1 MSERPQNRRPSHGR
15 PGGRNSRPQTPSGG
29 PRPQNRPPSH
39 GRTKKPNVRAPIRS
53 ARPRPRRPSAQSR
66 RRRRIL
72 RRVLIGFAA
81 LMLLGI
87 AGAGAAGYVV
97 YRELATDLP
106 DVAALEDYQP
116 SLVTEVYDR
125 HEQLIAE
132 FFVEKRRLVH
142 LTEIPI
148 YVRHATIAA
157 EDSRFYSHG
166 GVDYIGIGRAA
177 WVNLRAGT
185 TREGASTIT
194 QQVAR
199 NLFLTRER
207 TLRRKIRE
215 AILARRIERQYDK
228 DSILQIYLNQI
239 FYGHN
244 TYGIEAAAQ
253 LYCGKSVADL
263 SLADGA
269 MIAGL
274 PPAPNTYSP
283 LRNPQRSLQRR
294 AHVLRRM
301 VDEGYLNLEDAAA
314 AEQEPLCSPG
324 ERPHVTHRV
333 NKAPYFIEH
342 VRQHLEDKYGPTALY
357 RGGFTVHT
365 TLDLR
370 LQQAAQRAIRDGLLT
385 VDKRIRRGAWKRPS
399 RSVVL
404 TADAARNTALIE
416 GVTMTHG
423 AAPTVHAGD
432 LLAGVVLDVQ
442 ADSAT
447 VAVRKSRGVVKPE
460 GIEWIRS
467 VVGEPGK
474 FDGDVGQ
481 LLRRGDVVRVR
492 VTQTDPEGASHQLAL
507 EQDPEVQGAL
517 LALEASSNH
526 VMAMIGGY
534 DFDSSQFNRA
544 LRAVRQPGS
553 AFKPVIY
560 AAAIEA
566 GMNPTSQVSDDPIV
580 REIPGGGTWEPVNYD
595 EEFLGPIPLRLAL
608 TKSRNLATI
617 DVLEKIGVDAAC
629 AYARRL
635 GVRRELP
642 CVLSLALGAAEMTLL
657 DVTTLYGVFANQGI
671 HTEPVFITRIVDR
684 FGTVKEE
691 HMLAAQRVMSPE
703 VAYTVTN
710 MLESVV
716 QHGTGRRVRALER
729 PAAGKTGTTNDF
741 HDAWFIGYT
750 PEIVAGVWVGFDNQA
765 SLGKRESGGRVAAP
779 VWLAF
784 MQQALQGQPVADFPI
799 PPGIRFVRQVVQGD
813 TDTMTRTPEG
823 DPYFEVFID
832 PAHATSTASLTT
844 EPVTAVSPTANGNAE
859 PSSRR
864 MLNQLDRRRRDTETP
879 AR

>member
-1 MSERPQNRRPSHGR
+1 MREGPQKRPPRHGR
-15 PGGRNSRPQTPSGG
+15 SRNP
-29 PRPQNRPPSH
+29 H
-39 GRTKKPNVRAPIRS
+39 ANVRAPIRS
-53 ARPRPRRPSAQSR
+53 GGARPPRRSAQAQ

-72 RRVLIGFAA
+72 RRVLVGFAV

-87 AGAGAAGYVV
+87 AGVGTAGYVA
-97 YRELATDLP
+97 YRGLATDLP

-157 EDSRFYSHG
+157 EDSRFYSHS
-166 GVDYIGIGRAA
+166 GVDYIGIGRAV

-215 AILARRIERQYDK
+215 AILARRIEQQYDK

-253 LYCGKSVADL
+253 LYCDKSVADL

-283 LRNPQRSLQRR
+283 LRNPQRSLRR
-294 AHVLRRM
+294 RVHVLRRM
-301 VDEGYLNLEDAAA
+301 VDEGYLDPEAATA
-314 AEQEPLCSPG
+314 AEQEPVCSPG

-342 VRQHLEDKYGPTALY
+342 VRQHLEDEYGPTTLY

-370 LQQAAQRAIRDGLLT
+370 LQQAAQRAIQDGLLT

-404 TADAARNTALIE
+404 TSDAARNTTLIE
-416 GVTMTHG
+416 KITMTHG
-423 AAPTVHAGD
+423 ASPKVRDGD
-432 LLAGVVLDVQ
+432 LLTGVVLEAQ

-447 VAVRKSRGVVKPE
+447 VAVRKSRGVIKPA

-474 FDGDVGQ
+474 FDGHLTR
-481 LLRRGDVVRVR
+481 LLRRGDVVRVQ
-492 VTQTDPEGASHQLAL
+492 VMQPDPEGLPHQLAL

-526 VMAMIGGY
+526 VLAMIGGY

-553 AFKPVIY
+553 AFKPVIF

-566 GMNPTSQVSDDPIV
+566 GMNPTSQVADEPIV
-580 REIPGGGTWEPVNYD
+580 REIPGGDTWEPENYD
-595 EEFLGPIPLRLAL
+595 QKFLGPIPLRLAL

-635 GVRRELP
+635 VVRRKLP

-684 FGTVKEE
+684 YGTVKEE
-691 HMLAAQRVMSPE
+691 HMLTAQRVMSPE

-716 QHGTGRRVRALER
+716 QHGTGRGVRALER

-750 PEIVAGVWVGFDNQA
+750 PEIVTGVWVGFDNQI
-765 SLGKRESGGRVAAP
+765 SLGKREGGGRVAAP
-779 VWLAF
+779 IWLAF
-784 MQQALQGQPVADFPI
+784 MQKALQGHPVTAFPI
-799 PPGIRFVRQVVQGD
+799 PPGIRFVRQAAQD
-813 TDTMTRTPEG
+813 ETAAITRTPEG
-823 DPYFEVFID
+823 DPNFEVFID
-832 PAHATSTASLTT
+832 PNYATSTAALINGT
-844 EPVTAVSPTANGNAE
+844 VTAVPLLAE
-859 PSSRR
+859 PSAPAGDTVPPSRR
-864 MLNQLDRRRRDTETP
+864 RLNQLDRRRRDTETP

>member
-1 MSERPQNRRPSHGR
+1 MRGR
-15 PGGRNSRPQTPSGG
+15 PLNHPSRDGEPPPENVRQATPGDG
-29 PRPQNRPPSH
+29 PRS
-39 GRTKKPNVRAPIRS
+39 
-53 ARPRPRRPSAQSR
+53 PRRPARSWR
-66 RRRRIL
+66 RRLL
-72 RRVLIGFAA
+72 RRLFICFTVLV
-81 LMLLGI
+81 LLG
-87 AGAGAAGYVV
+87 AVGAGVMGYRT
-97 YRELATDLP
+97 YRDLVRDLP
-106 DVAALEDYQP
+106 DVAALEQYQP

-125 HEQLIAE
+125 HEELIAE

-142 LTEIPI
+142 LTEIPMH
-148 YVRHATIAA
+148 VRHATIAS

-166 GVDYIGIGRAA
+166 GVDYIGIGRAV

-215 AILARRIERQYDK
+215 AILARRIEQRYDK
-228 DSILQIYLNQI
+228 DRILQIYLNQI

-253 LYCGKSVADL
+253 LYCGKSVAAL

-283 LRNPQRSLQRR
+283 LRNPQRSLRRR

-301 VDEGYLNLEDAAA
+301 VDEGYLAPEAAAA
-314 AEQEPLCSPG
+314 AEQEPVCPSG
-324 ERPHVTHRV
+324 DRPHVTHRI
-333 NKAPYFIEH
+333 NKAPYFVEH
-342 VRQHLEDKYGPTALY
+342 VRQHLEDRYGPTALY
-357 RGGFTVHT
+357 RGGFAVHT

-385 VDKRIRRGAWKRPS
+385 VDKRVRRGTWKRSS
-399 RSVVL
+399 RSVAL
-404 TADAARNTALIE
+404 TSDTTRNTALIE
-416 GVTMTHG
+416 AITLTHG
-423 AAPTVHAGD
+423 ASPTVHDGD
-432 LLAGVVLDVQ
+432 LLAGVVLEAQ

-447 VAVRKSRGVVKPE
+447 VAIRKSRGV
-460 GIEWIRS
+460 IEPQGVEWVRS
-467 VVGEPGK
+467 LVGEPGR
-474 FDGDVGQ
+474 FGGDLRQ
-481 LLRRGDVVRVR
+481 LLQRGDVVRVR
-492 VTQTDPEGASHQLAL
+492 VTQADPDGLAHGLAL

-517 LALEASSNH
+517 LALEASNNH
-526 VMAMIGGY
+526 VLAMTGGY
-534 DFDSSQFNRA
+534 DFASSQFNRA

-566 GMNPTSQVSDDPIV
+566 GMTPVSQVSDDPIV
-580 REIPGGGTWEPVNYD
+580 RKIPGAATWRPENYD
-595 EEFLGPIPLRLAL
+595 EKFLGPVSLRLAL
-608 TKSRNLATI
+608 AKSRNLATI
-617 DVLEKIGVDAAC
+617 DTLEKIGVDAVC
-629 AYARRL
+629 AYARQL

-671 HTEPVFITRIVDR
+671 RAEPVFITKIVDR
-684 FGTVKEE
+684 YGTVKEE
-691 HMLAAQRVMSPE
+691 RMLSAQRVMSPE
-703 VAYTVTN
+703 VAYTVTS

-741 HDAWFIGYT
+741 RDAWFVGYT
-750 PEIVAGVWVGFDNQA
+750 PEIVAGVWAGFDSRA

-779 VWLAF
+779 IWLAF
-784 MQQALQGQPVADFPI
+784 MQEALQGQPKTDFPI
-799 PPGIRFVRQVVQGD
+799 PPGIRFVRRVAREE
-813 TDTMTRTPEG
+813 TDVLARTPG
-823 DPYFEVFID
+823 GNASFEVLID
-832 PAHATSTASLTT
+832 PAYATS
-844 EPVTAVSPTANGNAE
+844 AVSLANDEGRAL
-859 PSSRR
+859 PQTSADDTDASSRR
-864 MLNQLDRRRRDTETP
+864 VLDQLDRRRRDAEAP
-879 AR
+879 PR

>member
-1 MSERPQNRRPSHGR
+1 
-15 PGGRNSRPQTPSGG
+15 
-29 PRPQNRPPSH
+29 
-39 GRTKKPNVRAPIRS
+39 
-53 ARPRPRRPSAQSR
+53 
-66 RRRRIL
+66 
-72 RRVLIGFAA
+72 VLVGFAV

-87 AGAGAAGYVV
+87 AGVGTAGYVA
-97 YRELATDLP
+97 YRDLATDLP

-157 EDSRFYSHG
+157 EDSRFYSHS
-166 GVDYIGIGRAA
+166 GVDYIGIGRAV

-207 TLRRKIRE
+207 TLRRKVRE
-215 AILARRIERQYDK
+215 AILARRIEQQYDK
-228 DSILQIYLNQI
+228 DNILQIYLNQI

-253 LYCGKSVADL
+253 LYCDKSVADL

-283 LRNPQRSLQRR
+283 LRNPQRSLRRR

-301 VDEGYLNLEDAAA
+301 VDEGYLGPEAATA

-342 VRQHLEDKYGPTALY
+342 VRQHLEDEYGPTALY

-370 LQQAAQRAIRDGLLT
+370 LQQAAQRAIQDGLLT

-404 TADAARNTALIE
+404 TSDAARNTTLIE
-416 GVTMTHG
+416 KITMTHG
-423 AAPTVHAGD
+423 ASPKVRDGD
-432 LLAGVVLDVQ
+432 LLTGVVLEAQ

-447 VAVRKSRGVVKPE
+447 VAVRKSRGVIKPA

-467 VVGEPGK
+467 VVGEPGE
-474 FDGDVGQ
+474 FGGDVTQ

-492 VTQTDPEGASHQLAL
+492 VTQADPEESSHELAL

-526 VMAMIGGY
+526 VLAMIGGY

-553 AFKPVIY
+553 AFKPVIF

-566 GMNPTSQVSDDPIV
+566 GMNPTSQVFDEPIV
-580 REIPGGGTWEPVNYD
+580 REIPGGDTWEPENYD
-595 EEFLGPIPLRLAL
+595 EEFLGPIPMRLAL

-617 DVLEKIGVDAAC
+617 NVLERIGVDAAC

-635 GVRRELP
+635 VVRRELP

-684 FGTVKEE
+684 YGTIKEE
-691 HMLAAQRVMSPE
+691 HMLTAQRVMSPE

-710 MLESVV
+710 MLESAV
-716 QHGTGRRVRALER
+716 QYGTGRRVRALER
-729 PAAGKTGTTNDF
+729 PTAGKTGTTNDF

-750 PEIVAGVWVGFDNQA
+750 PEIVTGVWVGFDNQI

-779 VWLAF
+779 IWLAF
-784 MQQALQGQPVADFPI
+784 MQKALQGHPVTAFPI
-799 PPGIRFVRQVVQGD
+799 PPGIRFVRQAAQD
-813 TDTMTRTPEG
+813 ETAAITRTPEG

-832 PAHATSTASLTT
+832 PNYATSTAALINGT
-844 EPVTAVSPTANGNAE
+844 VTAVAPAPTGDTV
-859 PSSRR
+859 PPSRR
-864 MLNQLDRRRRDTETP
+864 RLNQLDRRRRDTGTP

>member
-1 MSERPQNRRPSHGR
+1 MSENRWGRPQRHGR
-15 PGGRNSRPQTPSGG
+15 AAGRY
-29 PRPQNRPPSH
+29 
-39 GRTKKPNVRAPIRS
+39 VRAPIHSRGRGWRRS
-53 ARPRPRRPSAQSR
+53 MRWR
-66 RRRRIL
+66 RRRRIVRHL
-72 RRVLIGFAA
+72 LAVFAFLILLAMGAA
-81 LMLLGI
+81 
-87 AGAGAAGYVV
+87 AAAGYVV
-97 YRELATDLP
+97 YQELATDLP
-106 DVAALEDYQP
+106 DVSALQDYQP

-125 HEQLIAE
+125 HEELIAE

-142 LTEIPI
+142 LSEIPDH
-148 YVRHATIAA
+148 VRYATVAA

-166 GVDYIGIGRAA
+166 GVDYIGIGRAV

-215 AILARRIERQYDK
+215 AILARRIEQGYDK

-283 LRNPQRSLQRR
+283 LRNPERSLQRR
-294 AHVLRRM
+294 GHVLRRM
-301 VDEGYLNLEDAAA
+301 VAEGYIEAGDAAV
-314 AEQEPLCSPG
+314 AEQEPMCSPG
-324 ERPHVTHRV
+324 DRPHVTHRV
-333 NKAPYFIEH
+333 NKAPYFVEH

-370 LQQAAQRAIRDGLLT
+370 LQQAAQKAVQDGLLT
-385 VDKRIRRGAWKRPS
+385 VDRRIRRGAWQRPS
-399 RSVVL
+399 NSVEL
-404 TADAARNTALIE
+404 TADEARNTARIE
-416 GVTMTHG
+416 AITMAHG
-423 AAPTVHAGD
+423 AGPKVRSGD
-432 LLAGVVLDVQ
+432 LLAGVLLEVRS
-442 ADSAT
+442 DSAV
-447 VAVRKSRGVVKPE
+447 VAVRRSTGVIKP
-460 GIEWIRS
+460 GGVDWIRS
-467 VVGEPGK
+467 VAGGQGNFE
-474 FDGDVGQ
+474 GDLTQ
-481 LLRRGDVVRVR
+481 LMRRGDVVRVR
-492 VTQTDPEGASHQLAL
+492 VIEADPEGVAHQLQL
-507 EQDPEVQGAL
+507 EQDPQVQGAL
-517 LALEASSNH
+517 LALEASSNQ
-526 VMAMIGGY
+526 VLAMIGGY
-534 DFDSSQFNRA
+534 DFDRSQFNRA

-560 AAAIEA
+560 AAAVEA
-566 GMNPTSQVSDDPIV
+566 GMNPTSQVSDDPIE
-580 REIPGGGTWEPVNYD
+580 REIPGADTWRPENYD
-595 EEFLGPIPLRLAL
+595 EEFLGPISMRLAL

-617 DVLEKIGVDAAC
+617 DLLEKIGVDAAC

-635 GVRRELP
+635 GVRREFP
-642 CVLSLALGAAEMTLL
+642 CVLSLALGSAEMTLL

-671 HTEPVFITRIVDR
+671 FTEPMFIASIVDR
-684 FGTVKEE
+684 FGTIKEKQ
-691 HMLAAQRVMSPE
+691 LLSAQRVMSPE
-703 VAYTVTN
+703 VAYTVTS

-716 QHGTGRRVRALER
+716 QHGTGRQVRALER

-765 SLGKRESGGRVAAP
+765 SLGRRESGGRVAAP
-779 VWLAF
+779 IWLSF
-784 MQQALQGQPVADFPI
+784 MKEALEGQPVTDFPI
-799 PPGIRFVRQVVQGD
+799 PPGIRFVLQNGPED
-813 TDTMTRTPEG
+813 TESITRTPEG
-823 DPYFEVFID
+823 GPLFEVFID
-832 PAHATSTASLTT
+832 PDFVAAAGSLDDG
-844 EPVTAVSPTANGNAE
+844 PVTAVLPLDGPSSFVDRDR
-859 PSSRR
+859 SSRR
-864 MLNQLDRRRRDTETP
+864 ILNQLDRRRRDTETP

>member
-1 MSERPQNRRPSHGR
+1 MSE
-15 PGGRNSRPQTPSGG
+15 
-29 PRPQNRPPSH
+29 RPQNRPPSH
-39 GRTKKPNVRAPIRS
+39 GRAARPNVRAPIRND
-53 ARPRPRRPSAQSR
+53 RPRRPR
-66 RRRRIL
+66 RSTQVRPRRRIL
-72 RRVLIGFAA
+72 RRVLIGLAV
-81 LMLLGI
+81 LMLLGM
-87 AGAGAAGYVV
+87 AGAGAAGYVA
-97 YRELATDLP
+97 YRDLATDLP
-106 DVAALEDYQP
+106 DVAALEQYQP

-125 HEQLIAE
+125 HERLIAE

-142 LTEIPI
+142 FTEIPMH
-148 YVRHATIAA
+148 VRHATIAA

-166 GVDYIGIGRAA
+166 GVDYIGIGRAI

-215 AILARRIERQYDK
+215 AILARRIEQLYDK
-228 DSILQIYLNQI
+228 DRILQIYLNQI

-283 LRNPQRSLQRR
+283 LRNPQRSLRRR

-301 VDEGYLNLEDAAA
+301 VDEGYLAPEKAAA
-314 AEQEPLCSPG
+314 AEQQPMCSPG

-333 NKAPYFIEH
+333 NKAPYFVEH
-342 VRQHLEDKYGPTALY
+342 VRQHLEDAYGPTALY

-385 VDKRIRRGAWKRPS
+385 VDKRTRRGAWQRPP

-404 TADAARNTALIE
+404 TSDAARNTALIE
-416 GVTMTHG
+416 AITMTHG
-423 AAPTVHAGD
+423 AAPTVQDGD
-432 LLAGVVLDVQ
+432 LLAGVVLAVQ

-447 VAVRKSRGVVKPE
+447 VAVRKSRGVIKPA
-460 GIEWIRS
+460 GIDWIRS

-474 FDGDVGQ
+474 FGGDFTQ

-492 VTQTDPEGASHQLAL
+492 VAQADPEGVSHALML
-507 EQDPEVQGAL
+507 EQDPAVQGAL
-517 LALEASSNH
+517 LAMEASSNH
-526 VMAMIGGY
+526 VLAMIGGY

-566 GMNPTSQVSDDPIV
+566 GMNPTSQVSDDPIE
-580 REIPGGGTWEPVNYD
+580 REIPGADTWRPENYD
-595 EEFLGPIPLRLAL
+595 EEFLGPVSLRLAL

-617 DVLEKIGVDAAC
+617 DVLERIGVDAAC

-684 FGTVKEE
+684 YGTAKEE
-691 HMLAAQRVMSPE
+691 HLLTAQRVMSPE
-703 VAYTVTN
+703 VAYTVTS

-716 QHGTGRRVRALER
+716 QYGTGRSVRALKR

-750 PEIVAGVWVGFDNQA
+750 PELVAGVWVGFDNQV
-765 SLGKRESGGRVAAP
+765 SLGKRETGGRVAAP

-784 MQQALQGQPVADFPI
+784 MQEALQGRPVTDFPI
-799 PPGIRFVRQVVQGD
+799 PPGIRFVRQDVQEE
-813 TDTMTRTPEG
+813 TTAITRTPAG

-832 PAHATSTASLTT
+832 PAYAASTASLVSGV
-844 EPVTAVSPTANGNAE
+844 VTVDPSTPAGETD

-864 MLNQLDRRRRDTETP
+864 MLNQLDRRRRDTETR

>member
-1 MSERPQNRRPSHGR
+1 M
-15 PGGRNSRPQTPSGG
+15 
-29 PRPQNRPPSH
+29 
-39 GRTKKPNVRAPIRS
+39 
-53 ARPRPRRPSAQSR
+53 RPRRG
-66 RRRRIL
+66 RIL
-72 RRVLIGFAA
+72 GRVLIAFASVI
-81 LMLLGI
+81 LLAT
-87 AGAGAAGYVV
+87 AGAGVAGYVV
-97 YRELATDLP
+97 YQELATALP
-106 DVAALEDYQP
+106 DVSALQDYQP

-125 HEQLIAE
+125 NEELIAE

-142 LTEIPI
+142 LSEIPAH
-148 YVRHATIAA
+148 VRNATIAA

-166 GVDYIGIGRAA
+166 GVDYIGIGRAV

-215 AILARRIERQYDK
+215 AILARRIEQQYDK

-283 LRNPQRSLQRR
+283 LRDPERSIQRR
-294 AHVLRRM
+294 GHVLRRM
-301 VDEGYLNLEDAAA
+301 VDEGYLESGDAAA
-314 AEQEPLCSPG
+314 AAEEPMCSPG

-333 NKAPYFIEH
+333 NKAPYFVEH
-342 VRQHLEDKYGPTALY
+342 VRQHLEDRYGPTALY

-370 LQQAAQRAIRDGLLT
+370 LQQAAQRAVRDGLLT
-385 VDKRIRRGAWKRPS
+385 VDRRIRRGAWERPS
-399 RSVVL
+399 GRVEL
-404 TADAARNTALIE
+404 TSDEELDTARIE
-416 GVTMTHG
+416 AVTMAHG
-423 AAPTVHAGD
+423 AGPTVRKGD
-432 LLAGVVLDVQ
+432 LLAGVLLEVRP
-442 ADSAT
+442 DSAA
-447 VAVRKSRGVVKPE
+447 VAVRKSRGVIKP
-460 GIEWIRS
+460 GGADWIRS
-467 VVGEPGK
+467 IVGEEGK
-474 FDGDVGQ
+474 FSGDLTQ

-492 VTQTDPEGASHQLAL
+492 VIEADPENVAHQLEL
-507 EQDPEVQGAL
+507 EQDPQVQGAL
-517 LALEASSNH
+517 LALEASSNQ
-526 VMAMIGGY
+526 VLAMIGGY
-534 DFDSSQFNRA
+534 DFDRSQFNRA

-560 AAAIEA
+560 AAAVEA
-566 GMNPTSQVSDDPIV
+566 GMNPTSQVSDDPIE
-580 REIPGGGTWEPVNYD
+580 REIPGADTWRPENYD
-595 EEFLGPIPLRLAL
+595 EEFLGPITMRLAL

-617 DVLEKIGVDAAC
+617 DLLEKIGVDAAC

-635 GVRRELP
+635 GMRRDFP
-642 CVLSLALGAAEMTLL
+642 CVLSLALGSAEMTLM

-671 HTEPVFITRIVDR
+671 FTEPVFIASIVDR
-684 FGTVKEE
+684 FGTIKEE
-691 HMLAAQRVMSPE
+691 RLLSAQRVMSPE
-703 VAYTVTN
+703 VAYTVTS

-716 QHGTGRRVRALER
+716 QHGTGRQVRALER

-765 SLGKRESGGRVAAP
+765 SLGRKESGGRVAAP
-779 VWLAF
+779 IWLAF
-784 MQQALQGQPVADFPI
+784 MREALRGQPVTDFPI
-799 PPGIRFVRQVVQGD
+799 PPGVRFVLQDVQEA
-813 TDTMTRTPEG
+813 TEESITRTPEG
-823 DPYFEVFID
+823 GPYFEVFID
-832 PAHATSTASLTT
+832 PDYIASAASLANGS
-844 EPVTAVSPTANGNAE
+844 VTAVVPLDEPSPAVDSDQ
-859 PSSRR
+859 SSRR
-864 MLNQLDRRRRDTETP
+864 RLNQLDRRRRDSETP
-879 AR
+879 VR

>member
-1 MSERPQNRRPSHGR
+1 MSE
-15 PGGRNSRPQTPSGG
+15 
-29 PRPQNRPPSH
+29 RPQNRPPSH
-39 GRTKKPNVRAPIRS
+39 GRAPRPNVRAPIRND
-53 ARPRPRRPSAQSR
+53 RPRRPRRSVQSR

-72 RRVLIGFAA
+72 RRVLISLAV
-81 LMLLGI
+81 LMLLGM
-87 AGAGAAGYVV
+87 AGAGTAGYVA
-97 YRELATDLP
+97 YRDLATDLP
-106 DVAALEDYQP
+106 DVSALEQYQP

-142 LTEIPI
+142 LTEIPMH
-148 YVRHATIAA
+148 VRHATIAA

-166 GVDYIGIGRAA
+166 GVDYIGIGRAI

-215 AILARRIERQYDK
+215 AILARRIEQRYDK
-228 DSILQIYLNQI
+228 DRILQIYLNQI

-283 LRNPQRSLQRR
+283 LRNPQRSLRRR

-301 VDEGYLNLEDAAA
+301 LDEGYLAPEEVAAA
-314 AEQEPLCSPG
+314 GEEPLCSPG

-333 NKAPYFIEH
+333 NKAPYFVEH
-342 VRQHLEDKYGPTALY
+342 VRQHLEDAYGPTALY

-370 LQQAAQRAIRDGLLT
+370 LQQAAQRAIQDGLLT
-385 VDKRIRRGAWKRPS
+385 VDKRTRRGAWQRPS

-404 TADAARNTALIE
+404 TSEAARNTALIE
-416 GVTMTHG
+416 AITMTHG
-423 AAPTVHAGD
+423 AAPTVHDGD
-432 LLAGVVLDVQ
+432 LLAGVVLEVQ

-447 VAVRKSRGVVKPE
+447 VAIRKSRGVIRPA
-460 GIEWIRS
+460 GIDWIRS
-467 VVGEPGK
+467 IVDEPGK
-474 FDGDVGQ
+474 FGGDFTQ

-492 VTQTDPEGASHQLAL
+492 VTQTDPEGLSHALML
-507 EQDPEVQGAL
+507 EQDPAVQGAL
-517 LALEASSNH
+517 LAMETSSNH
-526 VMAMIGGY
+526 VLAMIGGY

-566 GMNPTSQVSDDPIV
+566 GMNPTSQVSDDPIE
-580 REIPGGGTWEPVNYD
+580 REIPGADTWRPENYD
-595 EEFLGPIPLRLAL
+595 EEFLGPVSLRLAL

-617 DVLEKIGVDAAC
+617 YVLEKIGVDAAC

-684 FGTVKEE
+684 YGTVKEA
-691 HMLAAQRVMSPE
+691 HMLTAQRVMSPE
-703 VAYTVTN
+703 VAYTVTS

-716 QHGTGRRVRALER
+716 QYGTGRRVRALNR
-729 PAAGKTGTTNDF
+729 PTAGKTGTTNDF

-750 PEIVAGVWVGFDNQA
+750 PEIVAGVWVGFDNQV
-765 SLGKRESGGRVAAP
+765 SLGKRETGGRVAAP

-784 MQQALQGQPVADFPI
+784 MQEALQGQPLTDFPI
-799 PPGIRFVRQVVQGD
+799 PPGIRFVRQDIREETGAI
-813 TDTMTRTPEG
+813 TRTPEG
-823 DPYFEVFID
+823 NPYFEVFID
-832 PAHATSTASLTT
+832 PAYAASASLVSGA
-844 EPVTAVSPTANGNAE
+844 VTVSPLADSSTPASE
-859 PSSRR
+859 TDPSSRR
-864 MLNQLDRRRRDTETP
+864 MLNQLDRQRRDTETL

>member
-1 MSERPQNRRPSHGR
+1 MR
-15 PGGRNSRPQTPSGG
+15 
-29 PRPQNRPPSH
+29 
-39 GRTKKPNVRAPIRS
+39 
-53 ARPRPRRPSAQSR
+53 SR
-66 RRRRIL
+66 RRRRFL
-72 RRVLIGFAA
+72 RRVLIVLASMILLAA
-81 LMLLGI
+81 
-87 AGAGAAGYVV
+87 AAAGAAGYLV
-97 YRELATDLP
+97 YQELATGLP
-106 DVAALEDYQP
+106 DVSALQDYQP

-142 LTEIPI
+142 LTEIPAH
-148 YVRHATIAA
+148 VRNATIAA

-166 GVDYIGIGRAA
+166 GVDYIGIGRAV

-215 AILARRIERQYDK
+215 AILARRIEQRYDK

-274 PPAPNTYSP
+274 PPAPNTFSP
-283 LRNPQRSLQRR
+283 LRNPERSIQRR
-294 AHVLRRM
+294 GHVLRRM
-301 VDEGYLNLEDAAA
+301 VAEGYLEANDAETAS
-314 AEQEPLCSPG
+314 AEPMCSPG

-333 NKAPYFIEH
+333 NKAPYFVEH
-342 VRQHLEDKYGPTALY
+342 VRQHLEDRYGPTALY

-365 TLDLR
+365 TLDLQ
-370 LQQAAQRAIRDGLLT
+370 LQQAAEKAVRDGLLT
-385 VDKRIRRGAWKRPS
+385 LDRRIRRGAWQRPS
-399 RSVVL
+399 RSVEL
-404 TADAARNTALIE
+404 TADEALNTARIE
-416 GVTMTHG
+416 AVTMAHG
-423 AAPTVHAGD
+423 AGPTVRKGD
-432 LLAGVVLDVQ
+432 LLAGVLLEVRP
-442 ADSAT
+442 DSAA
-447 VAVRKSRGVVKPE
+447 VAVRKSRGVIKP
-460 GIEWIRS
+460 GGADWIRS
-467 VVGEPGK
+467 VVDEEGR
-474 FDGDVGQ
+474 FSGDLTQ

-492 VTQTDPEGASHQLAL
+492 VTEADPENVAHQLEL
-507 EQDPEVQGAL
+507 EQDPKVQGAF
-517 LALEASSNH
+517 LALEASSNQ
-526 VMAMIGGY
+526 VLAMIGGY
-534 DFDSSQFNRA
+534 DFDRSQFNRA

-560 AAAIEA
+560 AAAVEA
-566 GMNPTSQVSDDPIV
+566 GMNPTSQVSDDPIE
-580 REIPGGGTWEPVNYD
+580 REIPGADTWRPENYD
-595 EEFLGPIPLRLAL
+595 EEFLGPISMRLAL

-617 DVLEKIGVDAAC
+617 DLLEKIGVDAAC

-635 GVRRELP
+635 GVRRDFP
-642 CVLSLALGAAEMTLL
+642 CVLSLALGSAEMTLM

-671 HTEPVFITRIVDR
+671 YTEPVFIASIVDR
-684 FGTVKEE
+684 FGTLKEE
-691 HMLAAQRVMSPE
+691 RLLSAQRVMSPE
-703 VAYTVTN
+703 VAYTVTS

-716 QHGTGRRVRALER
+716 QHGTGRQVRALER

-765 SLGKRESGGRVAAP
+765 SLGRRESGGRVAAP
-779 VWLAF
+779 IWLGF
-784 MQQALQGQPVADFPI
+784 MQEALQGQPVTDFPI
-799 PPGIRFVRQVVQGD
+799 PPGVRFVLQDAEQATED
-813 TDTMTRTPEG
+813 SITRTPEG
-823 DPYFEVFID
+823 GPFFEVFID
-832 PAHATSTASLTT
+832 PDYIASGASLANGS
-844 EPVTAVSPTANGNAE
+844 VTAILPLQEPSPTVDSDQ
-859 PSSRR
+859 SSRR
-864 MLNQLDRRRRDTETP
+864 RLNQLDRRRRDTETP

>member
-1 MSERPQNRRPSHGR
+1 MSE
-15 PGGRNSRPQTPSGG
+15 
-29 PRPQNRPPSH
+29 RPPSH
-39 GRTKKPNVRAPIRS
+39 GRAPRPNVRAPIRRDRS
-53 ARPRPRRPSAQSR
+53 RPPRRPGPSAQSWCR
-66 RRRRIL
+66 RLLYRLLICFA
-72 RRVLIGFAA
+72 VLV
-81 LMLLGI
+81 LLGI
-87 AGAGAAGYVV
+87 AGAGAWGYVA
-97 YRELATDLP
+97 YRDLVSDLP

-125 HEQLIAE
+125 HEELIAE

-142 LTEIPI
+142 LTEIPMH
-148 YVRHATIAA
+148 VRHATVAA

-166 GVDYIGIGRAA
+166 GVDYIGIGRAI

-215 AILARRIERQYDK
+215 AILARRIEQRYDK
-228 DSILQIYLNQI
+228 DRILQIYLNQI

-253 LYCGKSVADL
+253 LYCGTSAADL

-294 AHVLRRM
+294 GHVLRRM
-301 VDEGYLNLEDAAA
+301 VNEGYLDPEDAAA
-314 AEQEPLCSPG
+314 AAQEPLCSPG
-324 ERPHVTHRV
+324 ERRHVTHRI
-333 NKAPYFIEH
+333 NKAPYFVEH
-342 VRQHLEDKYGPTALY
+342 VRQHLEETYGPTALY

-399 RSVVL
+399 RSVML
-404 TADAARNTALIE
+404 TSDTARNAALIE
-416 GVTMTHG
+416 AITMTYG
-423 AAPTVHAGD
+423 AAPTVRDGD
-432 LLAGVVLDVQ
+432 LMAGVVLEARVDG
-442 ADSAT
+442 AI
-447 VAVRKSRGVVKPE
+447 VAVRKSRGV
-460 GIEWIRS
+460 IEPAGVEWVRS
-467 VVGEPGK
+467 IVGESGK
-474 FDGDVGQ
+474 FGGDLTQ

-492 VTQTDPEGASHQLAL
+492 ITRADPDGLSHELSL
-507 EQDPEVQGAL
+507 EQDPAVQGAL
-517 LALEASSNH
+517 LALEASSNR
-526 VMAMIGGY
+526 VLAMIGGY
-534 DFDSSQFNRA
+534 DFASSQFNRA

-580 REIPGGGTWEPVNYD
+580 REIPGAATWRPENYD

-642 CVLSLALGAAEMTLL
+642 CVLSLALGSAEMTLL
-657 DVTTLYGVFANQGI
+657 DLTTLYGVFANQGI
-671 HTEPVFITRIVDR
+671 HTEPTFITRIVDR
-684 FGTVKEE
+684 FGAVKEE
-691 HMLAAQRVMSPE
+691 HLLSARRVMSPE
-703 VAYTVTN
+703 VAYTVTS

-716 QHGTGRRVRALER
+716 QHGTGRRARALER

-750 PEIVAGVWVGFDNQA
+750 PEVVAGVWVGFDNQV

-779 VWLAF
+779 IWLAF
-784 MQQALQGQPVADFPI
+784 MQEALQGQPVTEFPI
-799 PPGIRFVRQVVQGD
+799 PPGIRFVRQDRQAERGAIA
-813 TDTMTRTPEG
+813 RTPEG
-823 DPYFEVFID
+823 DASFEVFID
-832 PAHATSTASLTT
+832 PAYVASATSLTNDAMIAA
-844 EPVTAVSPTANGNAE
+844 PLVTDPSTPAE
-859 PSSRR
+859 RTDPASRR
-864 MLNQLDRRRRDTETP
+864 VLNRLDRRRRDTETP
-879 AR
+879 TR

>member
-1 MSERPQNRRPSHGR
+1 MSE
-15 PGGRNSRPQTPSGG
+15 
-29 PRPQNRPPSH
+29 RPQNRPPSH
-39 GRTKKPNVRAPIRS
+39 GREPRRNVRAPIRND
-53 ARPRPRRPSAQSR
+53 RPRRPRRSVQAR

-72 RRVLIGFAA
+72 RRVLTGLAVLI
-81 LMLLGI
+81 LLGM
-87 AGAGAAGYVV
+87 AGAGAAGYVA
-97 YRELATDLP
+97 YRDLAANLP
-106 DVAALEDYQP
+106 DVAALEQYQP

-132 FFVEKRRLVH
+132 FYVEKRRLVH
-142 LTEIPI
+142 LTEIPTH
-148 YVRHATIAA
+148 VRHATIAA

-166 GVDYIGIGRAA
+166 GVDYIGIGRAV
-177 WVNLRAGT
+177 WVNLRAGA

-199 NLFLTRER
+199 SLFLTRER

-215 AILARRIERQYDK
+215 AILARRIEQRYDK
-228 DSILQIYLNQI
+228 DRILQIYLNQI

-301 VDEGYLNLEDAAA
+301 LAEGYLDPEEAAA
-314 AEQEPLCSPG
+314 AEQTPLCSAG

-333 NKAPYFIEH
+333 NKAPYFVEH
-342 VRQHLEDKYGPTALY
+342 VRQHLEDTYGPTALY

-370 LQQAAQRAIRDGLLT
+370 LQQAAQRAIQDGLLT
-385 VDKRIRRGAWKRPS
+385 VDKRTRRGAWQRPS
-399 RSVVL
+399 RKVAL
-404 TADAARNTALIE
+404 TSEAARNTALIE
-416 GVTMTHG
+416 AITMTHG
-423 AAPTVHAGD
+423 AAPTVHDGD
-432 LLAGVVLDVQ
+432 LLAGVVLAVQ
-442 ADSAT
+442 ADSAS
-447 VAVRKSRGVVKPE
+447 VAIRKSRGVIKPA
-460 GIEWIRS
+460 GIDWIRS
-467 VVGEPGK
+467 VAGEAGR
-474 FDGDVGQ
+474 FGGDFTQ

-492 VTQTDPEGASHQLAL
+492 VTQADPEGLAHALML
-507 EQDPEVQGAL
+507 EQDPAVQGAL
-517 LALEASSNH
+517 LAMEASSNH
-526 VMAMIGGY
+526 VLAMIGGY
-534 DFDSSQFNRA
+534 DFGSSQFNRA

-566 GMNPTSQVSDDPIV
+566 GMNPTTQVSDDPIV
-580 REIPGGGTWEPVNYD
+580 REIPGAATWRPVNYD
-595 EEFLGPIPLRLAL
+595 EEFLGPVSLRLAL

-642 CVLSLALGAAEMTLL
+642 CVPSLALGSAEMTLL

-684 FGTVKEE
+684 YGMVKEA
-691 HMLAAQRVMSPE
+691 HMLTAQRVMRPE
-703 VAYTVTN
+703 VAYTVTS

-716 QHGTGRRVRALER
+716 QHGTGRGVRDLQR

-765 SLGKRESGGRVAAP
+765 SLGRRETGGRVAAP

-784 MQQALQGQPVADFPI
+784 MQEALQGQPVTDFPI
-799 PPGIRFVRQVVQGD
+799 PPGIRFVRQDVQEETGPI
-813 TDTMTRTPEG
+813 TRTPAG

-832 PAHATSTASLTT
+832 PAYAESAASLVNGATT
-844 EPVTAVSPTANGNAE
+844 VDPSTPVN
-859 PSSRR
+859 
-864 MLNQLDRRRRDTETP
+864 ETDP
-879 AR
+879 ASGY

>member
-1 MSERPQNRRPSHGR
+1 MSE
-15 PGGRNSRPQTPSGG
+15 
-29 PRPQNRPPSH
+29 RPQNRPPSH
-39 GRTKKPNVRAPIRS
+39 GRDPRPNVRAPIRND
-53 ARPRPRRPSAQSR
+53 RPRRPRRSVQAR

-72 RRVLIGFAA
+72 RRVLIGLAV
-81 LMLLGI
+81 LMLLGM
-87 AGAGAAGYVV
+87 AGAGTAGYVA

-125 HEQLIAE
+125 HERLIAE

-142 LTEIPI
+142 LTEIPMH
-148 YVRHATIAA
+148 VRHATIAA

-215 AILARRIERQYDK
+215 AILARRIEQRYDK
-228 DSILQIYLNQI
+228 DRILQIYLNQI

-283 LRNPQRSLQRR
+283 LRNPQRSLRRR

-301 VDEGYLNLEDAAA
+301 VDEGYLAPEKAAA
-314 AEQEPLCSPG
+314 AEQQPMCSPG
-324 ERPHVTHRV
+324 GRPHVTHRV
-333 NKAPYFIEH
+333 NKAPYFVEH
-342 VRQHLEDKYGPTALY
+342 VRQHLEDAYGPTALY

-370 LQQAAQRAIRDGLLT
+370 LQQAAQRAIQDGLLT
-385 VDKRIRRGAWKRPS
+385 VDKRTRRGAWQRPS
-399 RSVVL
+399 RSVAL
-404 TADAARNTALIE
+404 TSDAARNTALIE
-416 GVTMTHG
+416 AITMTHG
-423 AAPTVHAGD
+423 AAPTVRDGD
-432 LLAGVVLDVQ
+432 LLAGVVLAVQ
-442 ADSAT
+442 ADGAS
-447 VAVRKSRGVVKPE
+447 VAVRKSRGVIKPA
-460 GIEWIRS
+460 GIDWIRS
-467 VVGEPGK
+467 IVDEPGK
-474 FDGDVGQ
+474 FGGDFTQ

-492 VTQTDPEGASHQLAL
+492 VAQADPEGLSHALML
-507 EQDPEVQGAL
+507 EQDPAVQGAL

-526 VMAMIGGY
+526 VLAMIGGY
-534 DFDSSQFNRA
+534 DYDRSQFNRA

-566 GMNPTSQVSDDPIV
+566 GMNPTSQVSDDPIE
-580 REIPGGGTWEPVNYD
+580 REIPGADTWRPENYD
-595 EEFLGPIPLRLAL
+595 EEFLGPVSLRLAL
-608 TKSRNLATI
+608 TKSRNLATV

-635 GVRRELP
+635 GVRRDLP

-657 DVTTLYGVFANQGI
+657 DVTALYGVFANQGI
-671 HTEPVFITRIVDR
+671 HTEPVFITRVVDR
-684 FGTVKEE
+684 FGTVKEA
-691 HMLAAQRVMSPE
+691 HVLTAQRVMSPE
-703 VAYTVTN
+703 VAYTVTS

-716 QHGTGRRVRALER
+716 QHGTGRSVRALER

-750 PEIVAGVWVGFDNQA
+750 PEIVAGVWVGFDNQV
-765 SLGKRESGGRVAAP
+765 SLGKRETGGRVAAP

-784 MQQALQGQPVADFPI
+784 MQEALAGQPVTDFPI
-799 PPGIRFVRQVVQGD
+799 PPGIRFVRQDVQEETGAIA
-813 TDTMTRTPEG
+813 RTPEG

-832 PAHATSTASLTT
+832 PAYAASASLVGGA
-844 EPVTAVSPTANGNAE
+844 VTAVPLLTDPSTPASETD

-864 MLNQLDRRRRDTETP
+864 MLNQLDRQRRDTETR

>member
-1 MSERPQNRRPSHGR
+1 
-15 PGGRNSRPQTPSGG
+15 
-29 PRPQNRPPSH
+29 
-39 GRTKKPNVRAPIRS
+39 
-53 ARPRPRRPSAQSR
+53 
-66 RRRRIL
+66 
-72 RRVLIGFAA
+72 
-81 LMLLGI
+81 MLLGI
-87 AGAGAAGYVV
+87 AGAGAAGYVA
-97 YRELATDLP
+97 YRGLVTDLP

-125 HEQLIAE
+125 HEELIAE

-142 LTEIPI
+142 LTEIPTH
-148 YVRHATIAA
+148 VRHATIAA

-166 GVDYIGIGRAA
+166 GVDYIGIGRAI

-215 AILARRIERQYDK
+215 AILARRIEQRYDK
-228 DSILQIYLNQI
+228 DRILQIYLNQI

-253 LYCGKSVADL
+253 LYCGKSVANL

-283 LRNPQRSLQRR
+283 LRNPQRSLRR
-294 AHVLRRM
+294 RGHVLRRM
-301 VDEGYLNLEDAAA
+301 VDEGYLDPEAAA
-314 AEQEPLCSPG
+314 TAAREPLCSPG
-324 ERPHVTHRV
+324 ERRHVTHRV
-333 NKAPYFIEH
+333 NKAPYFVEH
-342 VRQHLEDKYGPTALY
+342 VRRHLEDRYGPTALY

-370 LQQAAQRAIRDGLLT
+370 LQQAAQRAIQDGLLT
-385 VDKRIRRGAWKRPS
+385 VDKRVRRGAWQRPS
-399 RSVVL
+399 RSAML
-404 TADAARNTALIE
+404 TSDTVRNTALIE
-416 GVTMTHG
+416 AITMTHG
-423 AAPTVHAGD
+423 AAPAVHDGD
-432 LLAGVVLDVQ
+432 LLAGVVLEVQ
-442 ADSAT
+442 ADRAT
-447 VAVRKSRGVVKPE
+447 VAVRKSQGVIEPE
-460 GIEWIRS
+460 GVDWIRS
-467 VVGEPGK
+467 IVGEPGK
-474 FDGDVGQ
+474 FGGDFTQ

-492 VTQTDPEGASHQLAL
+492 VTGVDPEGLSHHLAL
-507 EQDPEVQGAL
+507 EQEPEVQGAL
-517 LALEASSNH
+517 LALEASSNR
-526 VMAMIGGY
+526 VLAMIGGY
-534 DFDSSQFNRA
+534 DFDRSQFNRA

-566 GMNPTSQVSDDPIV
+566 GMTPTSQVSDDPIV
-580 REIPGGGTWEPVNYD
+580 REIPGAATWQPENYD
-595 EEFLGPIPLRLAL
+595 EEFLGPVSLRLAL

-635 GVRRELP
+635 GVRRRLP

-657 DVTTLYGVFANQGI
+657 DITTLYGVFANQGI
-671 HTEPVFITRIVDR
+671 HTEPVFISRIVDR
-684 FGTVKEE
+684 YGTVKEE
-691 HMLAAQRVMSPE
+691 RMLSAQRVMSPE
-703 VAYTVTN
+703 VAYTVTS

-716 QHGTGRRVRALER
+716 QHGTGRRVRALQR

-750 PEIVAGVWVGFDNQA
+750 PELVAGVWVGFDNQV

-784 MQQALQGQPVADFPI
+784 MQEALQGQPVSDFPI
-799 PPGIRFVRQVVQGD
+799 PPGIRFVRQAVREEAD
-813 TDTMTRTPEG
+813 TITRTPEG
-823 DPYFEVFID
+823 GASFEVFID
-832 PAHATSTASLTT
+832 PAYAASADSFASDVVSVIPRTSAADTD
-844 EPVTAVSPTANGNAE
+844 PP
-859 PSSRR
+859 SRR
-864 MLNQLDRRRRDTETP
+864 VLNRLDRRRRDTETP

>member
-1 MSERPQNRRPSHGR
+1 MSEQRRS
-15 PGGRNSRPQTPSGG
+15 S
-29 PRPQNRPPSH
+29 PPSH
-39 GRTKKPNVRAPIRS
+39 GRSAKPYVRAPIQGRRAGWRRRS
-53 ARPRPRRPSAQSR
+53 VRPRRR
-66 RRRRIL
+66 RVL
-72 RRVLIGFAA
+72 RRVLIAFAFVI
-81 LMLLGI
+81 LLAT
-87 AGAGAAGYVV
+87 AGAGVAGYVV
-97 YRELATDLP
+97 YQELATDLP
-106 DVAALEDYQP
+106 DVSALQDYQP

-125 HEQLIAE
+125 HEELIAE

-142 LTEIPI
+142 LSEIPAH
-148 YVRHATIAA
+148 VRNATIAA

-166 GVDYIGIGRAA
+166 GVDYIGIGRAV

-215 AILARRIERQYDK
+215 AILARRIEQRYDK

-283 LRNPQRSLQRR
+283 LRDPKRSIQRR
-294 AHVLRRM
+294 GHVLRRM
-301 VDEGYLNLEDAAA
+301 VDEGYLESGDAAA
-314 AEQEPLCSPG
+314 AAKEPMCSPG

-333 NKAPYFIEH
+333 NKAPYFVEY
-342 VRQHLEDKYGPTALY
+342 VRQHLEDRYGPTALY

-370 LQQAAQRAIRDGLLT
+370 LQQAAQRAVRDGLLT
-385 VDKRIRRGAWKRPS
+385 VDRRIRRGAWQRPS
-399 RSVVL
+399 GRVEL
-404 TADAARNTALIE
+404 TSDEELNTARIE
-416 GVTMTHG
+416 AVTMAHG
-423 AAPTVHAGD
+423 AGPTVRKAD
-432 LLAGVVLDVQ
+432 LLAGVLLEVRP
-442 ADSAT
+442 DSAA
-447 VAVRKSRGVVKPE
+447 VAVRKSRGVIKPE
-460 GIEWIRS
+460 GADWIRS
-467 VVGEPGK
+467 IVGEEGK
-474 FDGDVGQ
+474 FSGDLTQ

-492 VTQTDPEGASHQLAL
+492 VTEADPENVAHQLEL
-507 EQDPEVQGAL
+507 EQDPQVQGAL
-517 LALEASSNH
+517 LALEASSNQ
-526 VMAMIGGY
+526 VLAMIGGY
-534 DFDSSQFNRA
+534 DFDRSQFNRA

-560 AAAIEA
+560 AAAVEA
-566 GMNPTSQVSDDPIV
+566 GMNPTSQVSDDPIE
-580 REIPGGGTWEPVNYD
+580 REIPGADTWRPENYD
-595 EEFLGPIPLRLAL
+595 EEFLGPITMRLAL

-617 DVLEKIGVDAAC
+617 DLLEKIGVDAAC

-635 GVRRELP
+635 GVRRDFP
-642 CVLSLALGAAEMTLL
+642 CVLSLALGSAEMTLM

-671 HTEPVFITRIVDR
+671 FTEPVFIASIVDR
-684 FGTVKEE
+684 FGTIKEE
-691 HMLAAQRVMSPE
+691 RLLSAQRVISPE
-703 VAYTVTN
+703 VAYTVTS

-716 QHGTGRRVRALER
+716 QHGTGRQVRALER

-765 SLGKRESGGRVAAP
+765 SLGRKESGGRVAAP
-779 VWLAF
+779 IWLAF
-784 MQQALQGQPVADFPI
+784 MQEALQGQPVTDFPI
-799 PPGIRFVRQVVQGD
+799 PPGVRFVLQDVQEA
-813 TDTMTRTPEG
+813 TEESITRTPEG
-823 DPYFEVFID
+823 GPYFEVFID
-832 PAHATSTASLTT
+832 PDYIASAASLANGS
-844 EPVTAVSPTANGNAE
+844 VTAVVPLDEPSPAVDSDQ
-859 PSSRR
+859 SSRR
-864 MLNQLDRRRRDTETP
+864 RLNQLDRRRRDSETP

>member
-1 MSERPQNRRPSHGR
+1 MSE
-15 PGGRNSRPQTPSGG
+15 
-29 PRPQNRPPSH
+29 RPQNRPPSH
-39 GRTKKPNVRAPIRS
+39 GRAPLPNVRAPIRND
-53 ARPRPRRPSAQSR
+53 RTRRSRRSVQAR

-72 RRVLIGFAA
+72 RRVLIGLAV
-81 LMLLGI
+81 LMLLGM
-87 AGAGAAGYVV
+87 AGAGTAGYVA
-97 YRELATDLP
+97 YRDLATDLP
-106 DVAALEDYQP
+106 DVAALEQYQP

-142 LTEIPI
+142 LTEIPMH
-148 YVRHATIAA
+148 VRHATIAA

-166 GVDYIGIGRAA
+166 GVDYIGIGRAI

-215 AILARRIERQYDK
+215 AILARRIEQQYDK
-228 DSILQIYLNQI
+228 DRILQIYLNQI

-263 SLADGA
+263 GLADGA

-283 LRNPQRSLQRR
+283 LRNPQRSLRRR

-301 VDEGYLNLEDAAA
+301 VDEGYLAPEKAAA
-314 AEQEPLCSPG
+314 AEQQPMCSPG

-333 NKAPYFIEH
+333 NKAPYFVEH
-342 VRQHLEDKYGPTALY
+342 VRQHLEDAYGPTALY

-370 LQQAAQRAIRDGLLT
+370 LQQAAQRAIQGGLLT
-385 VDKRIRRGAWKRPS
+385 VDKRARRGAWERPS

-404 TADAARNTALIE
+404 TSEAVRNTALIE
-416 GVTMTHG
+416 AITMTHG
-423 AAPTVHAGD
+423 AAPTVHDGD
-432 LLAGVVLDVQ
+432 LLAGVVLEVQ
-442 ADSAT
+442 ADSAA
-447 VAVRKSRGVVKPE
+447 VAIRKSRGVIKPA
-460 GIEWIRS
+460 GIDWIRS
-467 VVGEPGK
+467 IVGEPGK
-474 FDGDVGQ
+474 FGGDFTQ

-492 VTQTDPEGASHQLAL
+492 VTQADPEGLTHALML
-507 EQDPEVQGAL
+507 EQDPTVQGAL
-517 LALEASSNH
+517 LAMEASSNH
-526 VMAMIGGY
+526 VLAMIGGY

-566 GMNPTSQVSDDPIV
+566 GMNPTSRVSDDPIE
-580 REIPGGGTWEPVNYD
+580 REIPGADTWRPENYD
-595 EEFLGPIPLRLAL
+595 EEFLGPVSLRLAL

-635 GVRRELP
+635 GIRRELP

-684 FGTVKEE
+684 YGTVKEA
-691 HMLAAQRVMSPE
+691 HMLTAQRVMSPE
-703 VAYTVTN
+703 VAYTVTS

-716 QHGTGRRVRALER
+716 QYGTGRSVRALKR

-750 PEIVAGVWVGFDNQA
+750 PEIVAGVWVGFDNQV
-765 SLGKRESGGRVAAP
+765 SLGKRETGGRVAAP

-784 MQQALQGQPVADFPI
+784 MQEAVQGQPLTDFPI
-799 PPGIRFVRQVVQGD
+799 PPGIRFVRQDIREETGAIS
-813 TDTMTRTPEG
+813 RTPEG

-832 PAHATSTASLTT
+832 PAYAASASLVS
-844 EPVTAVSPTANGNAE
+844 EVVTAVPLLADPSTPASETD

-864 MLNQLDRRRRDTETP
+864 MLNQLDRQRRDTETR

>member
-1 MSERPQNRRPSHGR
+1 
-15 PGGRNSRPQTPSGG
+15 
-29 PRPQNRPPSH
+29 
-39 GRTKKPNVRAPIRS
+39 
-53 ARPRPRRPSAQSR
+53 
-66 RRRRIL
+66 
-72 RRVLIGFAA
+72 
-81 LMLLGI
+81 MLLGI
-87 AGAGAAGYVV
+87 AGAGAAGYVA
-97 YRELATDLP
+97 YRGLVTDLP

-125 HEQLIAE
+125 HEELIAE

-142 LTEIPI
+142 LTEIPTH
-148 YVRHATIAA
+148 VRHATIAA

-166 GVDYIGIGRAA
+166 GVDYIGIGRAI

-215 AILARRIERQYDK
+215 AILARRIEQRYDK
-228 DSILQIYLNQI
+228 DRILQIYLNQI

-253 LYCGKSVADL
+253 LYCGKSVANL

-283 LRNPQRSLQRR
+283 LRNPQRSLRR
-294 AHVLRRM
+294 RGHVLRRM
-301 VDEGYLNLEDAAA
+301 VDEGYLDPEAAA
-314 AEQEPLCSPG
+314 TAAREPLCSPG
-324 ERPHVTHRV
+324 ERRHVTHRV
-333 NKAPYFIEH
+333 NKAPYFVEH
-342 VRQHLEDKYGPTALY
+342 VRRHLEDRYGPTALY

-370 LQQAAQRAIRDGLLT
+370 LQQAAQRAIQDGLLT
-385 VDKRIRRGAWKRPS
+385 VDKRVRRGAWQRPS
-399 RSVVL
+399 RSAML
-404 TADAARNTALIE
+404 TSDTVRNTALIE
-416 GVTMTHG
+416 AITMTHG
-423 AAPTVHAGD
+423 AAPAVHDGD
-432 LLAGVVLDVQ
+432 LLAGVVLEVQ
-442 ADSAT
+442 ADRAT
-447 VAVRKSRGVVKPE
+447 VAVRKSQGVIEPE
-460 GIEWIRS
+460 GVDWIRS
-467 VVGEPGK
+467 IVGEPGK
-474 FDGDVGQ
+474 FGGDFTQ

-492 VTQTDPEGASHQLAL
+492 VTGVDPEGLSHHLAL
-507 EQDPEVQGAL
+507 EQEPEVQGAL
-517 LALEASSNH
+517 LALEASSNR
-526 VMAMIGGY
+526 VLAMIGGY
-534 DFDSSQFNRA
+534 DFDRSQFNRA

-566 GMNPTSQVSDDPIV
+566 GMTPTSQVSDDPIV
-580 REIPGGGTWEPVNYD
+580 REIPGAATWQPENYD
-595 EEFLGPIPLRLAL
+595 EEFLGPVSLRLAL

-635 GVRRELP
+635 GVRRRLP

-657 DVTTLYGVFANQGI
+657 DITTLYGVFANQGI
-671 HTEPVFITRIVDR
+671 HTEPVFISRIVDR
-684 FGTVKEE
+684 YGTVKEE
-691 HMLAAQRVMSPE
+691 RMLSAQRVMSPE
-703 VAYTVTN
+703 VAYTVTS

-716 QHGTGRRVRALER
+716 QHGTGRRVRALQR

-750 PEIVAGVWVGFDNQA
+750 PELVAGVWVGFDNQV

-779 VWLAF
+779 IWLAF
-784 MQQALQGQPVADFPI
+784 MQEALQGQPVSDFPI
-799 PPGIRFVRQVVQGD
+799 PPGIRFVRQAVREEAD
-813 TDTMTRTPEG
+813 TITRTPEG
-823 DPYFEVFID
+823 GASFEVFID
-832 PAHATSTASLTT
+832 PAYAASADSFASDVVSVIPRTSAADTD
-844 EPVTAVSPTANGNAE
+844 PP
-859 PSSRR
+859 SRR
-864 MLNQLDRRRRDTETP
+864 VLNRLDRRRRDTETP

>member
-1 MSERPQNRRPSHGR
+1 MSE
-15 PGGRNSRPQTPSGG
+15 
-29 PRPQNRPPSH
+29 RPQNRPPSH
-39 GRTKKPNVRAPIRS
+39 GRASRPNVRAPIRND
-53 ARPRPRRPSAQSR
+53 RPRRPRRSVQAR

-72 RRVLIGFAA
+72 RRVLIGLAV
-81 LMLLGI
+81 LMLLGM
-87 AGAGAAGYVV
+87 AGAGTAGYVA

-106 DVAALEDYQP
+106 DVTALEDYQP

-125 HEQLIAE
+125 HERLIAE

-142 LTEIPI
+142 LTEIPMH
-148 YVRHATIAA
+148 VRHATIAA

-215 AILARRIERQYDK
+215 AILARRIEQRYDK
-228 DSILQIYLNQI
+228 DRILQIYLNQI

-283 LRNPQRSLQRR
+283 LRNPQRSLRRR

-301 VDEGYLNLEDAAA
+301 VDEGYLAPEKAAA
-314 AEQEPLCSPG
+314 AEQQPMCSPG
-324 ERPHVTHRV
+324 GRPHVTHRV
-333 NKAPYFIEH
+333 NKAPYFVEH
-342 VRQHLEDKYGPTALY
+342 VRQHLEEAYGPTALY

-370 LQQAAQRAIRDGLLT
+370 LQQAAQRAIQDGLLT
-385 VDKRIRRGAWKRPS
+385 VDKRTRRGAWQRPS
-399 RSVVL
+399 RSVAL
-404 TADAARNTALIE
+404 TSDAVRNTALIE
-416 GVTMTHG
+416 AITMTHG
-423 AAPTVHAGD
+423 AAPTVRDGD
-432 LLAGVVLDVQ
+432 LLAGVVLAVQ
-442 ADSAT
+442 ADGAS
-447 VAVRKSRGVVKPE
+447 VAVRKSRGVIKPA
-460 GIEWIRS
+460 GIDWIRS
-467 VVGEPGK
+467 IVDEPGK
-474 FDGDVGQ
+474 FGGDFTQ

-492 VTQTDPEGASHQLAL
+492 VAQADPEGLSHALML
-507 EQDPEVQGAL
+507 EQDPAVQGAL

-526 VMAMIGGY
+526 VLAMIGGY
-534 DFDSSQFNRA
+534 DYDRSQFNRA

-566 GMNPTSQVSDDPIV
+566 GMNPTSQVSDDPIE
-580 REIPGGGTWEPVNYD
+580 REIPGADTWRPENYD
-595 EEFLGPIPLRLAL
+595 EEFLGPVSLRLAL
-608 TKSRNLATI
+608 TKSRNLATV
-617 DVLEKIGVDAAC
+617 DVLEKIGVDTAC

-635 GVRRELP
+635 GVRRDLP

-657 DVTTLYGVFANQGI
+657 DVTALYGVFANQGI
-671 HTEPVFITRIVDR
+671 HTEPVFIARVVDR
-684 FGTVKEE
+684 FGTVKEA
-691 HMLAAQRVMSPE
+691 HVLTAQRVMSPE
-703 VAYTVTN
+703 VAYTVTS

-716 QHGTGRRVRALER
+716 QHGTGRSVRALER

-750 PEIVAGVWVGFDNQA
+750 PEIVAGVWVGFDNQV
-765 SLGKRESGGRVAAP
+765 SLGKRETGGRVAAP

-784 MQQALQGQPVADFPI
+784 MQEALAGQPVTDFPI
-799 PPGIRFVRQVVQGD
+799 PPGIRFVRQDVQEETGAIA
-813 TDTMTRTPEG
+813 RTPEG

-832 PAHATSTASLTT
+832 PAYAASASLVGGA
-844 EPVTAVSPTANGNAE
+844 VTAVPLLTDPSTPASETD

-864 MLNQLDRRRRDTETP
+864 MLNQLDRQRRDTETR

>member
-1 MSERPQNRRPSHGR
+1 MSEQRRS
-15 PGGRNSRPQTPSGG
+15 S
-29 PRPQNRPPSH
+29 PPSH
-39 GRTKKPNVRAPIRS
+39 GRSAKPYVRAPIQGRRAGWRRRS
-53 ARPRPRRPSAQSR
+53 VRSR
-66 RRRRIL
+66 RRRFL
-72 RRVLIGFAA
+72 RRVLIAFAFVI
-81 LMLLGI
+81 LLAT
-87 AGAGAAGYVV
+87 AGAGVAGYVV
-97 YRELATDLP
+97 YQELATALP
-106 DVAALEDYQP
+106 DVSALQDYQP

-125 HEQLIAE
+125 HEELIAE

-142 LTEIPI
+142 LSEIPAH
-148 YVRHATIAA
+148 VRNATIAA

-166 GVDYIGIGRAA
+166 GVDYIGIGRAV

-215 AILARRIERQYDK
+215 AILARRIEQRYDK

-283 LRNPQRSLQRR
+283 LRDPERSIQRR
-294 AHVLRRM
+294 GHVLRRM
-301 VDEGYLNLEDAAA
+301 VDEGYLESGDAAA
-314 AEQEPLCSPG
+314 AAEEPMCSPG
-324 ERPHVTHRV
+324 ERPHITHRV
-333 NKAPYFIEH
+333 NKAPYFVEH
-342 VRQHLEDKYGPTALY
+342 VRQHLEDRYGPTALY

-370 LQQAAQRAIRDGLLT
+370 LQQAAQRAMRDGLLT
-385 VDKRIRRGAWKRPS
+385 VDRRIRRGAWQRPS
-399 RSVVL
+399 GRVEL
-404 TADAARNTALIE
+404 TSDEELNTARIE
-416 GVTMTHG
+416 AVTMAHG
-423 AAPTVHAGD
+423 AGPTVRKTD
-432 LLAGVVLDVQ
+432 LLAGVLLEVRP
-442 ADSAT
+442 DSAA
-447 VAVRKSRGVVKPE
+447 VAVRKSRGVIKP
-460 GIEWIRS
+460 GGADWIRS
-467 VVGEPGK
+467 IVGEEGK
-474 FDGDVGQ
+474 FSGDLTQ

-492 VTQTDPEGASHQLAL
+492 VTEVDPENVAHQLEL
-507 EQDPEVQGAL
+507 EQDPQVQGAL
-517 LALEASSNH
+517 LALEASSNQ
-526 VMAMIGGY
+526 VLAMIGGY
-534 DFDSSQFNRA
+534 DFDRSQFNRA

-560 AAAIEA
+560 AAAVEA
-566 GMNPTSQVSDDPIV
+566 GMNPTSQVSDDPIE
-580 REIPGGGTWEPVNYD
+580 REIPGADTWRPENYD
-595 EEFLGPIPLRLAL
+595 EEFLGPITMRLAL

-617 DVLEKIGVDAAC
+617 DLLEKIGVDAAC

-635 GVRRELP
+635 GVRRDFP
-642 CVLSLALGAAEMTLL
+642 CVLSLALGSAEMTLM

-671 HTEPVFITRIVDR
+671 FTEPVFIASIVDR
-684 FGTVKEE
+684 FGTIKEE
-691 HMLAAQRVMSPE
+691 RLLSAQRVMSPE
-703 VAYTVTN
+703 VAYTVTS

-716 QHGTGRRVRALER
+716 QHGTGRQVRALER

-765 SLGKRESGGRVAAP
+765 SLGRKESGGRVAAP
-779 VWLAF
+779 IWLAF
-784 MQQALQGQPVADFPI
+784 MQEALQGQPVTDFPI
-799 PPGIRFVRQVVQGD
+799 PPGVRFVLQDVQEA
-813 TDTMTRTPEG
+813 TEESITRTPEG
-823 DPYFEVFID
+823 GPYFEVFID
-832 PAHATSTASLTT
+832 PDYIASAASLANGS
-844 EPVTAVSPTANGNAE
+844 VTAVVPLDEPSPAVDSDQ
-859 PSSRR
+859 SSRR
-864 MLNQLDRRRRDTETP
+864 RLNQLDRRRRDSETP

>member
-1 MSERPQNRRPSHGR
+1 MREGPQK
-15 PGGRNSRPQTPSGG
+15 
-29 PRPQNRPPSH
+29 RPPSH
-39 GRTKKPNVRAPIRS
+39 GRSRNPHANVRAPIRS
-53 ARPRPRRPSAQSR
+53 GGARPPRRSAQAQ

-72 RRVLIGFAA
+72 RRVLVGLAV

-87 AGAGAAGYVV
+87 AGVGTAGYVA
-97 YRELATDLP
+97 YRDLATDLP
-106 DVAALEDYQP
+106 DVVALEDYQP

-157 EDSRFYSHG
+157 EDSRFYSHS
-166 GVDYIGIGRAA
+166 GVDYIGIGRAV

-207 TLRRKIRE
+207 TLRRKVRE
-215 AILARRIERQYDK
+215 AILARRIEQQYDK
-228 DSILQIYLNQI
+228 DNILQIYLNQI

-253 LYCGKSVADL
+253 LYCDKSVADL

-283 LRNPQRSLQRR
+283 LRNPQRSLRRR

-301 VDEGYLNLEDAAA
+301 VDEGYLGPEAATA

-342 VRQHLEDKYGPTALY
+342 VRQHLEDEYGPTALY

-370 LQQAAQRAIRDGLLT
+370 LQQAAQRAIQDGLLT

-404 TADAARNTALIE
+404 TSDAARNTTLIE
-416 GVTMTHG
+416 KITMTHG
-423 AAPTVHAGD
+423 ASPKVRDGD
-432 LLAGVVLDVQ
+432 LLTGVVLEAQ
-442 ADSAT
+442 ADSAA
-447 VAVRKSRGVVKPE
+447 VAVRKSRGVIKPA

-467 VVGEPGK
+467 VVGEPGE
-474 FDGDVGQ
+474 FGGDVTQ

-492 VTQTDPEGASHQLAL
+492 VTQADPEESSHELAL

-526 VMAMIGGY
+526 VLAMIGGY

-553 AFKPVIY
+553 AFKPVIF

-566 GMNPTSQVSDDPIV
+566 GMNPTSQVFDEPIV
-580 REIPGGGTWEPVNYD
+580 REIPGGDTWEPENYD
-595 EEFLGPIPLRLAL
+595 EEFLGPIPMRLAL

-617 DVLEKIGVDAAC
+617 NVLERIGVDAAC

-684 FGTVKEE
+684 YGTIKEE
-691 HMLAAQRVMSPE
+691 HMLTAQRVMSPE

-710 MLESVV
+710 MLESAV
-716 QHGTGRRVRALER
+716 QYGTGRRVRALER
-729 PAAGKTGTTNDF
+729 PTAGKTGTTNDF

-750 PEIVAGVWVGFDNQA
+750 PEIVTGVWVGFDNQI

-779 VWLAF
+779 IWLAF
-784 MQQALQGQPVADFPI
+784 MQKALQGHPVTAFPI
-799 PPGIRFVRQVVQGD
+799 PPGIRFVRQAAQD
-813 TDTMTRTPEG
+813 ETAAITRTPEG

-832 PAHATSTASLTT
+832 PNYATSTAALINGT
-844 EPVTAVSPTANGNAE
+844 VTAVAPAPTGDTV
-859 PSSRR
+859 PPSRR
-864 MLNQLDRRRRDTETP
+864 RLNQLDRRRRDTGTP